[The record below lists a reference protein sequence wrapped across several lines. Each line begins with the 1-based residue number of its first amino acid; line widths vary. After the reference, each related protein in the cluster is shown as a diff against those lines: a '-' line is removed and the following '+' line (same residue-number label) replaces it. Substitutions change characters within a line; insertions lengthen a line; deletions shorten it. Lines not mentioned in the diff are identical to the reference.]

1 MTARFTVIVIAKMW
15 NSILSLSF
23 MSAAPFRPPRRAAS
37 VRRFL
42 AIRGAA
48 KSLFGFHAARG
59 RPPKVSGPLASRRTE
74 GLSSPLPCRS
84 RRRPDARACVTRRDG
99 PARRRKTSAC
109 WRFRVGSQRAP
120 AITASGTGGATCPSR
135 TGRSGCIQGRSRE
148 RRSCPRLAHTSRTHS
163 R

>member
-23 MSAAPFRPPRRAAS
+23 MGAAPFRPPRQAAS

-48 KSLFGFHAARG
+48 KSLFGSHAVRG

-74 GLSSPLPCRS
+74 GLSSLDRLP
-84 RRRPDARACVTRRDG
+84 AVLQTRRTVLPSPRGEMIDKPVYKG
-99 PARRRKTSAC
+99 EVYRDTVKMAQAAIEA
-109 WRFRVGSQRAP
+109 GSLKDAESVSSFIDAVFAKLCDVRGEAVPYDEFAQYDK
-120 AITASGTGGATCPSR
+120 
-135 TGRSGCIQGRSRE
+135 
-148 RRSCPRLAHTSRTHS
+148 L
-163 R
+163 

>member
-23 MSAAPFRPPRRAAS
+23 MGAAPFRPPRQAVS

-59 RPPKVSGPLASRRTE
+59 RHGTGLLPAAGQLVERLAEDIADLAST
-74 GLSSPLPCRS
+74 
-84 RRRPDARACVTRRDG
+84 V
-99 PARRRKTSAC
+99 
-109 WRFRVGSQRAP
+109 Q
-120 AITASGTGGATCPSR
+120 
-135 TGRSGCIQGRSRE
+135 
-148 RRSCPRLAHTSRTHS
+148 
-163 R
+163 

>member
-23 MSAAPFRPPRRAAS
+23 MGAAPFRPPRQAAS

-59 RPPKVSGPLASRRTE
+59 RLPRSRAPLASPD
-74 GLSSPLPCRS
+74 GGPFLASPVPLAATAG
-84 RRRPDARACVTRRDG
+84 RPR
-99 PARRRKTSAC
+99 P
-109 WRFRVGSQRAP
+109 
-120 AITASGTGGATCPSR
+120 
-135 TGRSGCIQGRSRE
+135 
-148 RRSCPRLAHTSRTHS
+148 
-163 R
+163 